1 MIPENHLLKKIDVVV
16 DFGFIFDLVE
26 ESYCLNFG
34 RPANEPEV
42 LFKLLFI
49 QYLDKLSE
57 RENSQRSSQGNLAY
71 KWTVHNSRVFAFKSS
86 SINVAGMVTGNV
98 NVFYFQFCNCHSY
111 FFKNKIHLLKM
122 VKRGIILIY

>member
-49 QYLDKLSE
+49 QYLDKLSDE
-57 RENSQRSSQGNLAY
+57 RIVSEALRETWHTSGRFTTLAFSLL
-71 KWTVHNSRVFAFKSS
+71 KVSPLTLPVWLP
-86 SINVAGMVTGNV
+86 VTLML
-98 NVFYFQFCNCHSY
+98 FYFQFLQLS
-111 FFKNKIHLLKM
+111 FIFL
-122 VKRGIILIY
+122 